1 MEPDTVVSTQ
11 EELFHQGDSAGTR
24 PCRAVIRLMVGALLI
39 MSLCFLTGCSGGGNT
54 GGGDAS
60 GVETNGEETP
70 AEEEPV
76 DPREQVLKDYVSTQ
90 VEDCGWLESEISY
103 EDNGEGDTV
112 FVYFRPEDMW
122 SQDIQGYDD
131 AMAQDEAYA
140 LAKELNSFVYILG
153 YTTDDRLVSTVAA
166 GPPNFF
172 DLDEEAQNYAV
183 KQLTDLH
190 VDYLMFAREEAE
202 GWLNEYASNARG
214 RFEGLKD
221 INVQF
226 DDERSAYIIMYLWE
240 DGYCPVQDDAD
251 AEAQW
256 QWEADIISRSTA
268 NNIIMLHGTS
278 ASGPQATYVAA
289 YANNMLYGYTP
300 V

>member
-1 MEPDTVVSTQ
+1 MEPDAAVSTQ
-11 EELFHQGDSAGTR
+11 QELFHQSDSAGTQ
-24 PCRAVIRLMVGALLI
+24 PCRAVILLMVGALLI
-39 MSLCFLTGCSGGGNT
+39 MSLCFLTGCSGGGNA
-54 GGGDAS
+54 GGGDAG

-90 VEDCGWLESEISY
+90 VEDYGWLESEISY

-131 AMAQDEAYA
+131 AMAQDEADA
-140 LAKELNSFVYILG
+140 LAEELNSFVYILG

-166 GPPNFF
+166 EPPNFV
-172 DLDEEAQNYAV
+172 DLDEETQNNAL
-183 KQLTDLH
+183 KQLTDYQ
-190 VDYLMFAREEAE
+190 VEYIEFARAEAE
-202 GWLNEYASNARG
+202 SWLNEYASNARG
-214 RFEGLKD
+214 RLEGLKD

-226 DDERSAYIIMYLWE
+226 DDERGAYLIMYLWE
-240 DGYCPVQDDAD
+240 DGCCPVQDDAD

-268 NNIIMLHGTS
+268 NNIIMVHGTY
-278 ASGPQATYVAA
+278 ASGPQTSYVAA
-289 YANNMLYGYTP
+289 YANNMLYGHTP
-300 V
+300 L

>member
-11 EELFHQGDSAGTR
+11 RELFHQGDSAGTR
-24 PCRAVIRLMVGALLI
+24 PCRAVIRLMVGTLLI

-54 GGGDAS
+54 GGGDAG

-70 AEEEPV
+70 AEEGPV

-202 GWLNEYASNARG
+202 SWLNEYASNARG
-214 RFEGLKD
+214 YFEGLED

-226 DDERSAYIIMYLWE
+226 DDERGAYIIMYLWE

-268 NNIIMLHGTS
+268 NNIILVHGTD